1 MLFDKNHEIYCFEPS
16 NLVMTDSASDESDD
30 KKKTAM
36 NENQVNSK
44 KNIRLD
50 QSKFLLACTYL
61 YVFPYKIPMTVLL
74 TTRCPKNSLGHP
86 VEV

>member
-44 KNIRLD
+44 K
-50 QSKFLLACTYL
+50 KY
-61 YVFPYKIPMTVLL
+61 
-74 TTRCPKNSLGHP
+74 
-86 VEV
+86 

>member
-1 MLFDKNHEIYCFEPS
+1 MTSYPIQSHLEMFFNQHLQKSVLVDKVWISAKNFVVMLFDKNHEIYCFEPS

-44 KNIRLD
+44 K
-50 QSKFLLACTYL
+50 KY
-61 YVFPYKIPMTVLL
+61 
-74 TTRCPKNSLGHP
+74 
-86 VEV
+86 